1 MPNLMA
7 VFSPHTVGLEG
18 LCLHYGVDGTTMCR
32 GADLS
37 DTRKNDIECDAIQGM
52 SVLFASTANI
62 ARWSLARNAV
72 AWELLA
78 NEDCLVS
85 RLQ

>member
-32 GADLS
+32 GADLC

-52 SVLFASTANI
+52 SVQCCAHREHRSLVVSAQRGRMGTPRQRGLFGI
-62 ARWSLARNAV
+62 
-72 AWELLA
+72 
-78 NEDCLVS
+78 
-85 RLQ
+85 